1 MIGKVFVT
9 GATGY
14 LARHVIRELLESGY
28 LVVGS
33 VRDLTREAELRA
45 ALMPSVSDPRARNRL
60 SLKKLDLTSDAGWR
74 QAMSG
79 CTALLHTASPFPMT
93 QPKDE
98 ETLLR
103 PAVDGTRRALMAAK
117 EAGINRVVLTSSIA
131 AVSDCPLHEGQT
143 LYDESNWS
151 DVNGSNNPYSK
162 SKTLAERA
170 AWDFVANEG
179 GALSLTSINPSVIL
193 GSPIGTGFGTS
204 IGVVRRILGGRDP
217 MVPRLGF
224 SYCDVQDVARAHVKA
239 LSEPRSIDERIIVDS
254 GFLWMEE
261 LAKHLKSLYPD
272 RRIAQRVAPDVVMR
286 LIGLFDAPVRSVLP
300 SLGQRRDLSHDKL
313 QRILGITPRPALDV
327 ISETADFLIEN
338 NLVD

>member
-28 LVVGS
+28 QVVGS
-33 VRDLTREAELRA
+33 VRDLAREAELRA
-45 ALMPSVSDPRARNRL
+45 ALMPAVSDPRARNRL
-60 SLKKLDLTSDAGWR
+60 GLKKLDLNSDAGWG

-79 CTALLHTASPFPMT
+79 CTALLHIASPFPMT

-103 PAVDGTRRALMAAK
+103 PAVDGTRRVLMAAT
-117 EAGINRVVLTSSIA
+117 EAGIDRVVLTSSIA
-131 AVSDCPLHEGQT
+131 AVTDCPLREGQT
-143 LYDESNWS
+143 HYDESNWS
-151 DVNGSNNPYSK
+151 DVNGSANPYSK

-170 AWDFVANEG
+170 AWDFVTNEG
-179 GALSLTSINPSVIL
+179 GALNLTTINPSVIL
-193 GSPIGTGFGTS
+193 GAPIGTGFGTS
-204 IGVVRRILGGRDP
+204 VSVVRRILGGRDP

-224 SYCDVQDVARAHVKA
+224 SYCDVQDVAGAHVKA
-239 LSEPRSIDERIIVDS
+239 LSEPKSINERIIVDS

-313 QRILGITPRPALDV
+313 QQILGITPRPALDV
-327 ISETADFLIEN
+327 VGETADFLIEN